1 MVEGL
6 ASQAISE
13 SCALTRKG
21 GGEAL
26 TGVHVGEVL
35 SCEIVTQLRDADA
48 LLDAEGHIDEG
59 AIGEPRSSPARS
71 ETLCMRA
78 RSAHGNWEILRS
90 ARGVIP
96 RARAVNP
103 QGTRRR

>member
-6 ASQAISE
+6 ASQTIPE
-13 SCALTRKG
+13 SCAPTREG

-35 SCEIVTQLRDADA
+35 SREIVILRDAHA

-59 AIGEPRSSPARS
+59 ATGEPRSSPARS
-71 ETLCMRA
+71 ETLSMRA
-78 RSAHGNWEILRS
+78 SNAHGNWEILWS
-90 ARGVIP
+90 ARGEILRV
-96 RARAVNP
+96 RAVNL
-103 QGTRRR
+103 QRARRR